1 MLLKAAIGCLLALD
15 SVASPVGL
23 SWQAFTLVPCLPA
36 RRSLH
41 LFCLPCTSS
50 PFCSFECKSDG
61 QYFSVQHVSLEPVED
76 DMEDSAYSGPVS
88 VRAKQCSKRGS
99 NG

>member
-1 MLLKAAIGCLLALD
+1 MLLRAAVVCLLALD

-41 LFCLPCTSS
+41 LF
-50 PFCSFECKSDG
+50 
-61 QYFSVQHVSLEPVED
+61 SVLQL
-76 DMEDSAYSGPVS
+76 
-88 VRAKQCSKRGS
+88 
-99 NG
+99 